1 MFRLGL
7 IVNPV
12 AGMGGR
18 VGLKGTD
25 GPDCLTK
32 ARELGAIPLAPS
44 RAALALRVLLP
55 VKDELCL
62 FTCPGLMGETAAVE
76 AGLPFRAI
84 GLRVGPQTGPED
96 TKEAARRMAESGV
109 DLLLFAGGDG
119 TARDIAEAVGENV
132 LCLGIPAGVKIH
144 SAVYAA
150 TPLHAGEA
158 VLSLVRGRRPSRRL
172 AEVMDIDEEAFR
184 KGEVRSRL
192 FGYLPVPADRRH
204 LQGLKSGSPR
214 SEAALQKAIAADLLE
229 KLKPGALALIGS
241 GTTTRELKRALGF
254 EGTLLGVDAVKDGK
268 LVAEDCGERQ
278 LLELIARE
286 PEGNVRIVVTP
297 IGGQGFLFGRGNQ
310 QFSPEVLKR
319 VGKENILVAA
329 VPGKLAAL
337 AGAPLRVDTG
347 DPRLDRE
354 LSGYTKVVTGY
365 HEAVMAKVTA

>member
-96 TKEAARRMAESGV
+96 TKEAARQMAESGV

-229 KLKPGALALIGS
+229 KLKPGALALIGP

-268 LVAEDCGERQ
+268 LVAEDCGERE

>member
-62 FTCPGLMGETAAVE
+62 FTCPGLMGKTAAVE

-84 GLRVGPQTGPED
+84 GLRIGPQTGPED